1 MSPDPRQKDLLA
13 EREAQISREH
23 DERNR
28 LIAAAVVRLRADGCF
43 TRIQVRNAEDL
54 MRGVLKL
61 PPDGRAAKEV
71 LAAQAGMSLSRLH
84 TVLAFAERLNL
95 ITVDRPD
102 GPRQINRYLVN
113 FETLRGLDA
122 GGDQKAEHRYP
133 ETEQRCVKTEDRSP
147 VLDLNNDVQESN
159 NVIQPRPEQRCS
171 GFENSARAT
180 SMHEHEHVK
189 HEHVIH
195 NQTACS
201 MLADKGLERES
212 SLADL
217 FVERLTKRQAE
228 EASRRPSPEAKRPPD
243 TSALVNRTEPS
254 SDGSAVTRQPPPQS
268 ADLAT
273 ELARLIDERDA
284 HPLMFRD
291 VADWVRRGVLQRDA
305 VLGIAT
311 SLRETRNRTKPI
323 GSRGAAFRSE
333 VRKILPPAIAE
344 SLPTESPW
352 RERPEAK
359 PSGYG

>member
-54 MRGVLKL
+54 LRGVLKL
-61 PPDGRAAKEV
+61 PPDGKGAKEV

-113 FETLRGLDA
+113 FETLRRLDA
-122 GGDQKAEHRYP
+122 GGDPKAEYRYS
-133 ETEQRCVKTEDRSP
+133 ETEQRCVNSEHRSP
-147 VLDLNNDVQESN
+147 ALDLNNDVQESN
-159 NVIQPRPEQRCS
+159 IVIQPRPEQRCS
-171 GFENSARAT
+171 GFENSARHT
-180 SMHEHEHVK
+180 SKHEHEHVK
-189 HEHVIH
+189 HEHVIP

-201 MLADKGLERES
+201 MLADKGLEES
-212 SLADL
+212 SLATALQTLIDKRRAAAGIDL
-217 FVERLTKRQAE
+217 TSPLPKRTPNVAPPE
-228 EASRRPSPEAKRPPD
+228 SRA
-243 TSALVNRTEPS
+243 EPS
-254 SDGSAVTRQPPPQS
+254 SDGSGVTTQRPPSP
-268 ADLAT
+268 DLAT
-273 ELARLIDERDA
+273 HLAGLIDERDA

-291 VADWVRRGVLQRDA
+291 VADWVRRGVLSRDA
-305 VLGIAT
+305 VVGIAT
-311 SLRETRNRTKPI
+311 SLRETRGRTKPI
-323 GSRGAAFRSE
+323 GSRGAAFRAE

-344 SLPTESPW
+344 SLPPDSPW
-352 RERPEAK
+352 RERPDFKA
-359 PSGYG
+359 SGYG